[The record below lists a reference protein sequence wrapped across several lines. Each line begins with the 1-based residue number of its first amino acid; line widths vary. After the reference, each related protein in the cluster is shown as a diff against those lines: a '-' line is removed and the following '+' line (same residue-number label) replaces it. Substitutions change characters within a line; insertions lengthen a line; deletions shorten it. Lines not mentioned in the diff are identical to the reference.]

1 MFELMQMMVL
11 SLQFDGRK
19 GPSKLPPMS
28 QLILG
33 IESSCDET
41 GVALVRLPDGAG
53 VPVLEAHALHSQIE
67 MHQAYGGVVPEL
79 ASRDHIRRV
88 LPLTQSVLDQAGRQL
103 AEVDVVAYTRGPG
116 LAGALLVGAG
126 VACALGAALGKP
138 VLGVHHLE
146 GHLLSPFLSADP
158 PEFPF
163 VALLVSGG
171 HTQLMRVDGVGR
183 YELLGETIDDAA
195 GEAFDK
201 SAKLLG
207 LGYPGGPALSRLA
220 QQGDGEAFKLPRP
233 LLHSGNLDF
242 SFAGL
247 KTAVL
252 TQARKLGDDL
262 DARRADLAASTE
274 AAIVDVLV
282 RKTLS
287 ALKGTGL
294 RRVVVAGGV
303 GANRLLREQLDA
315 ACARLKV
322 RVHYPELHLCTDNGA
337 MIAMAAAMRLQAGQQ
352 TPSRDYAF
360 DVKPRWPLDSLQADA
375 PAVAA

>member
-1 MFELMQMMVL
+1 MLV
-11 SLQFDGRK
+11 
-19 GPSKLPPMS
+19 
-28 QLILG
+28 LG

-41 GVALVRLPDGAG
+41 GVALVEATGGA
-53 VPVLEAHALHSQIE
+53 VPVLRADALHSQID

-88 LPLTQSVLDQAGRQL
+88 LPLAERVLFQAGATLDQI
-103 AEVDVVAYTRGPG
+103 DVVAYTRGPG

-126 VACALGAALGKP
+126 VACALGAALDKP
-138 VLGVHHLE
+138 VLGMHHLE
-146 GHLLSPFLSADP
+146 GHLLSPFLGADP

-201 SAKLLG
+201 SAKLMG

-220 QQGDGEAFKLPRP
+220 QQGDPQAFKLPRP
-233 LLHSGNLDF
+233 LLHSGDLDF

-252 TQARKLGDDL
+252 TQAKKLGPEL
-262 DARRADLAASTE
+262 EARKADLAASTQ

-282 RKTLS
+282 KKS
-287 ALKGTGL
+287 MAALERSGL
-294 RRVVVAGGV
+294 RRIVVAGGV
-303 GANRLLREQLDA
+303 GANKLLRAELDA
-315 ACARLKV
+315 ACARRSV
-322 RVHYPELHLCTDNGA
+322 RVHYPELQFCSDNGA
-337 MIAMAAAMRLQAGQQ
+337 MIAMAAAMRLQANVQAA
-352 TPSRDYAF
+352 TKVYAF
-360 DVKPRWPLDSLQADA
+360 DVKPRWPLAELGA
-375 PAVAA
+375 P